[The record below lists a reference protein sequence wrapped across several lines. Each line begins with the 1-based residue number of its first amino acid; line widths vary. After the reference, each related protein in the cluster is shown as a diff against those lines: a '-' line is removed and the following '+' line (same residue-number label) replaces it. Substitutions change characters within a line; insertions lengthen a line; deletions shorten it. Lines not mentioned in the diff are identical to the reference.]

1 LSLNVSISI
10 FLLEQCSSM
19 DRDYNKTSGVVSMA
33 QDAYANYVVRTAL
46 EAVEIGEQR
55 DKLFDVLISSLDK
68 LVRDGEMQDMTL
80 KDSFSPLLT
89 PLKHQTPPP
98 SITQE
103 TAPYAKHIV
112 RKIKQGE
119 NL

>member
-1 LSLNVSISI
+1 VTAHSTSAALVLLSLNVSISI

-55 DKLFDVLISSLDK
+55 DKLFEVLISSLDK
-68 LVRDGEMQDMTL
+68 LVRDGEMQDMT
-80 KDSFSPLLT
+80 
-89 PLKHQTPPP
+89 
-98 SITQE
+98 
-103 TAPYAKHIV
+103 A
-112 RKIKQGE
+112 
-119 NL
+119 